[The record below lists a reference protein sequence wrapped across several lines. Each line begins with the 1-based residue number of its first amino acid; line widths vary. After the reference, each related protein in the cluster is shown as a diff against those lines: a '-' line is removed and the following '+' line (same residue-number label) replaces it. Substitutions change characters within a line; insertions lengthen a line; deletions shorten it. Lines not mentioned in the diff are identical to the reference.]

1 MKKLLELYE
10 RYKEIINY
18 LIVGG
23 LTTVVSLGVYYVL
36 VLTVLDPEDALQLQ
50 AANIISWLFAVA
62 FAYFA
67 NRRFVFNSRNEIKK
81 EAPSFVLA
89 RVGTLLMDMAFMF
102 LTVTVLGMND
112 KIAKILDQVMITV
125 SNYVISKW
133 FVFRGNRADQ

>member
-23 LTTVVSLGVYYVL
+23 LTTVVSLGVYYAL

-50 AANIISWLFAVA
+50 AANIISWIFAVA

>member
-1 MKKLLELYE
+1 M
-10 RYKEIINY
+10 
-18 LIVGG
+18 
-23 LTTVVSLGVYYVL
+23 
-36 VLTVLDPEDALQLQ
+36 QLQ
-50 AANIISWLFAVA
+50 AANIISWIFAVA

-112 KIAKILDQVMITV
+112 KIAKILDQVMITA

-133 FVFRGNRADQ
+133 FVFRGKREDQ